1 MDLWHYEKWIWNTF
15 HGRIKCIYRAVKV
28 VYEKITYEKGGS
40 RYFSSKYN
48 KKLIEAN
55 IRKAFCDK
63 TDFNTTEELIPEE
76 ANLLNIA
83 NFTSEVYA
91 DNLDNYYPRQNAVE
105 NIMLMIRGN

>member
-1 MDLWHYEKWIWNTF
+1 M
-15 HGRIKCIYRAVKV
+15 
-28 VYEKITYEKGGS
+28 
-40 RYFSSKYN
+40 
-48 KKLIEAN
+48 IEAN

-91 DNLDNYYPRQNAVE
+91 DNLDNYYPRQNVVE
-105 NIMLMIRGN
+105 NIMADDKGKLKVE